1 MQPALY
7 KISTKSEALKET
19 PFKKERELQNIFE
32 ANLTQITGFMLVKSE
47 FTIKNKRL
55 ILSLLIQKLKLL

>member
-1 MQPALY
+1 MSWRLY
-7 KISTKSEALKET
+7 KISTKSEALTET
-19 PFKKERELQNIFE
+19 PFKKERKLQNIFE

>member
-1 MQPALY
+1 MSWRLY

-19 PFKKERELQNIFE
+19 PFKKERKLQNIFE

>member
-1 MQPALY
+1 MSWGLY

-19 PFKKERELQNIFE
+19 PFKKERKLQNIFE